1 MKPNSI
7 SEAQD
12 VKAETLQKDYL
23 ESEIKTTTTK
33 TDDDA
38 KKKMIRNNCVPGN
51 REEPQEGSATASR
64 HHQHQRPLQLM
75 SSGDSQLPLPS

>member
-1 MKPNSI
+1 MKTNSI

-38 KKKMIRNNCVPGN
+38 KKKRHGKCEQK
-51 REEPQEGSATASR
+51 EEV
-64 HHQHQRPLQLM
+64 
-75 SSGDSQLPLPS
+75 